1 MRIVVNYVI
10 QIIILIITQRKLIM
24 SLGIQDNVI
33 THLSTRNYTE
43 NEGLML
49 QNFTQL
55 HYWIIVKKHFTFWSS
70 GVYYNPL
77 SHLRKTRQI
86 KKHIFRTHSAISG
99 SHSKRKLLRHVELYY
114 KINWQEMD
122 KTRQYFKK
130 LSKNMIMWHI
140 TDCQIIK
147 LLGVFLWLNKYF
159 QWSVEN
165 DQYVYPLK
173 NKNVLI
179 ILSNYNKNY
188 C

>member
-1 MRIVVNYVI
+1 MI

-33 THLSTRNYTE
+33 THLTTRNYTE
-43 NEGLML
+43 NEDLIF

-55 HYWIIVKKHFTFWSS
+55 HHWIIIRKLSTFWSS
-70 GVYYNPL
+70 GVYYNLL
-77 SHLRKTRQI
+77 SHIRKTTQT
-86 KKHIFRTHSAISG
+86 KKKIFGTYSAISG

-122 KTRQYFKK
+122 KTRRYFKK

-147 LLGVFLWLNKYF
+147 LLGIFLF
-159 QWSVEN
+159 DS
-165 DQYVYPLK
+165 
-173 NKNVLI
+173 
-179 ILSNYNKNY
+179 
-188 C
+188 